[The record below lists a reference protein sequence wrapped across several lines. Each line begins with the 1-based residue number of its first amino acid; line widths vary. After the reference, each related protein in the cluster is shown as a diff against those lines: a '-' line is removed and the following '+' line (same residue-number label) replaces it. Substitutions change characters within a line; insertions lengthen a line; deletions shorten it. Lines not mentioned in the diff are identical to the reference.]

1 MYFEDNSSIIF
12 AVGRK
17 EDVVKYYS
25 QKKHRQPMLFL
36 SSEFCSDLNNNVLY
50 RVYLG
55 QSRFIRNHSSLPF
68 HYDDV

>member
-36 SSEFCSDLNNNVLY
+36 SSEFCSGLSNNVLY
-50 RVYLG
+50 RV
-55 QSRFIRNHSSLPF
+55 I
-68 HYDDV
+68 